1 MHISP
6 QHRKP
11 MNYYAT
17 KSLSTLCVRMTS
29 AASSLSMQELNLKS
43 DELATKLQKLLM
55 LSSHRRLLLSK
66 LQLFSVRL
74 KGTRDYVF
82 LVKAY
87 NDNGD
92 LLEKDETWLMR
103 ERLIDLVQE
112 GKRIKREGRSKGANK
127 SMDDEYSNDDDYNSD
142 LGGDD

>member
-1 MHISP
+1 MHILP

-66 LQLFSVRL
+66 LVH
-74 KGTRDYVF
+74 T
-82 LVKAY
+82 
-87 NDNGD
+87 
-92 LLEKDETWLMR
+92 
-103 ERLIDLVQE
+103 DLVQD

-127 SMDDEYSNDDDYNSD
+127 SMDDEYSNDEGIDDDYNSD

>member
-1 MHISP
+1 
-6 QHRKP
+6 

-55 LSSHRRLLLSK
+55 LSSHRRY
-66 LQLFSVRL
+66 RL
-74 KGTRDYVF
+74 CNDYPDKFKTVDTF
-82 LVKAY
+82 YGRALEL
-87 NDNGD
+87 D
-92 LLEKDETWLMR
+92 LLREKDETWLMR
-103 ERLIDLVQE
+103 ERLIDLVQD
-112 GKRIKREGRSKGANK
+112 GKRSKGANK

>member
-1 MHISP
+1 M
-6 QHRKP
+6 
-11 MNYYAT
+11 
-17 KSLSTLCVRMTS
+17 
-29 AASSLSMQELNLKS
+29 
-43 DELATKLQKLLM
+43 
-55 LSSHRRLLLSK
+55 
-66 LQLFSVRL
+66 RL

-82 LVKAY
+82 LVEAY

-103 ERLIDLVQE
+103 ERLIDLVQD

-127 SMDDEYSNDDDYNSD
+127 SMDDEYSNDDDYKSD

>member
-1 MHISP
+1 M
-6 QHRKP
+6 
-11 MNYYAT
+11 
-17 KSLSTLCVRMTS
+17 
-29 AASSLSMQELNLKS
+29 
-43 DELATKLQKLLM
+43 
-55 LSSHRRLLLSK
+55 
-66 LQLFSVRL
+66 RL

-82 LVKAY
+82 LVEAY

-103 ERLIDLVQE
+103 ERLIDLVQA

-127 SMDDEYSNDDDYNSD
+127 SMDDEYSNDDDYKSD